1 MSDLASIQVTVSG
14 RVQGVY
20 FRSFVTR
27 RAREL
32 GLTGYARNLP
42 FREAVE
48 VYAEGEKDQLA
59 KLIDHLKL
67 GPPPAR
73 VDKVEVDW
81 SEYTGNY
88 PDFGVRY

>member
-20 FRSFVTR
+20 FRAFVTR

-48 VYAEGEKDQLA
+48 VYAEGEKDQLE
-59 KLIDHLKL
+59 KLIDHLKV

-73 VDKVEVDW
+73 VGKVEVDW

-88 PDFGVRY
+88 PDFGTRY